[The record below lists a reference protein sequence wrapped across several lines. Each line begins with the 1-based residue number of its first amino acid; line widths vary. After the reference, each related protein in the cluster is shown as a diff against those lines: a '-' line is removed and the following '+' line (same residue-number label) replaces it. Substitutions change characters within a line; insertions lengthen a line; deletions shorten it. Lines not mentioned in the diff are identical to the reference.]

1 MKQAASEGQQHV
13 AVAAVDV
20 LVCQSEDEVR
30 ESFRY
35 WLAHV
40 GASNLFPE
48 KGLLEQVVHKVAA
61 VPQRVVQSV
70 QVAIARRKPL
80 ARWKVVTAEDS
91 FSLDL
96 LVFAFHALWLFERHG
111 HRVTTVVPPCY
122 NRDVTVLLY
131 QEFLP

>member
-1 MKQAASEGQQHV
+1 MKQAASEGQQHMV
-13 AVAAVDV
+13 VAAVDV

-40 GASNLFPE
+40 GASNLFPK
-48 KGLLEQVVHKVAA
+48 KGLLEQVVHKVA
-61 VPQRVVQSV
+61 VVLQGVVQSV

-131 QEFLP
+131 QEFLL

>member
-1 MKQAASEGQQHV
+1 MKQKKNELTATSFE
-13 AVAAVDV
+13 
-20 LVCQSEDEVR
+20 SEDEVR

-131 QEFLP
+131 QEFRP

>member
-48 KGLLEQVVHKVAA
+48 KGLLEQVVHKVAM
-61 VPQRVVQSV
+61 VPQGVVQSV
-70 QVAIARRKPL
+70 
-80 ARWKVVTAEDS
+80 
-91 FSLDL
+91 
-96 LVFAFHALWLFERHG
+96 
-111 HRVTTVVPPCY
+111 
-122 NRDVTVLLY
+122 
-131 QEFLP
+131 

>member
-1 MKQAASEGQQHV
+1 MFATHRRSVRCAP
-13 AVAAVDV
+13 V
-20 LVCQSEDEVR
+20 LVCCQSEDEVR

-80 ARWKVVTAEDS
+80 AMEGRNGGRR
-91 FSLDL
+91 L
-96 LVFAFHALWLFERHG
+96 LLGPLGGRLPRALALQ
-111 HRVTTVVPPCY
+111 TTWSPCY
-122 NRDVTVLLY
+122 NRGATVL
-131 QEFLP
+131 QP

>member
-13 AVAAVDV
+13 AAAAVDV

-80 ARWKVVTAEDS
+80 AWWKVVIVEDG

-96 LVFAFHALWLFERHG
+96 FLEVVRITNGNDDRFPRLWL
-111 HRVTTVVPPCY
+111 
-122 NRDVTVLLY
+122 
-131 QEFLP
+131 

>member
-1 MKQAASEGQQHV
+1 MKQAGSEGQQHV

-96 LVFAFHALWLFERHG
+96 LLEVVRTTDGNDDRLPRLWL
-111 HRVTTVVPPCY
+111 
-122 NRDVTVLLY
+122 
-131 QEFLP
+131 